1 MRIGRTIGCVTLTEA
16 HPTMKG
22 GLLRLVVPLRAED
35 LDNEDGPSEALIAWD
50 ELGAG
55 NGQLVAFSEGG
66 EAAQPFQ
73 PEGKPIDAYISAL
86 IDQIDRP
93 KPTES

>member
-1 MRIGRTIGCVTLTEA
+1 MR
-16 HPTMKG
+16 G

-35 LDNEDGPSEALIAWD
+35 LDDEDGPSAAIVAWD
-50 ELGAG
+50 ELSAG

-86 IDQIDRP
+86 VDRIDRP
-93 KPTES
+93 NPTES

>member
-1 MRIGRTIGCVTLTEA
+1 MRIGRIIGSVTLSEA
-16 HPTMKG
+16 HQKMKG

-35 LDNEDGPSEALIAWD
+35 LDNEDGPTEAIIAWD

-55 NGQLVAFSEGG
+55 NGQLIAFSEGG

>member
-1 MRIGRTIGCVTLTEA
+1 MRIGRTIGSITLTEA
-16 HPTMKG
+16 HPTIRG
-22 GLLRLVVPLRAED
+22 GLLRLVVPLQAED
-35 LDNEDGPSEALIAWD
+35 LDDEDGPSAAIVAWD
-50 ELGAG
+50 ELSAG

-86 IDQIDRP
+86 VDRIDRP
-93 KPTES
+93 NPTES

>member
-1 MRIGRTIGCVTLTEA
+1 MRIGRTIGSVTLTEA
-16 HPTMKG
+16 HQKMKG

-35 LDNEDGPSEALIAWD
+35 LDNEDGPGEALIAWD

-55 NGQLVAFSEGG
+55 NGQLVAVSEGG

-73 PEGKPIDAYISAL
+73 PDGKPIDAYISAL
-86 IDQIDRP
+86 IDQINHPNR
-93 KPTES
+93 TES

>member
-16 HPTMKG
+16 HPAMKG
-22 GLLRLVVPLRAED
+22 GLLRLIVPLRAED
-35 LDNEDGPSEALIAWD
+35 LDNEDGPGEALIAWD

-73 PEGKPIDAYISAL
+73 PEGKPVDAYISAL